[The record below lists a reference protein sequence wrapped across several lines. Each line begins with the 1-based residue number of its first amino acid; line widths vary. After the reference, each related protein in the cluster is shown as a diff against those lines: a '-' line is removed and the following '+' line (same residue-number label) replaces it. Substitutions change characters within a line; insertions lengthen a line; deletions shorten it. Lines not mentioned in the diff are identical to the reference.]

1 MQSRLIIFSRGWGAG
16 GGEEDQKRVFLTALN
31 DKKTDEVESATSRF
45 SKKQVLNKGFCG
57 REPQG

>member
-1 MQSRLIIFSRGWGAG
+1 M

-31 DKKTDEVESATSRF
+31 DKKTDEGESATLRF
-45 SKKQVLNKGFCG
+45 SKMQVLNKGFCG